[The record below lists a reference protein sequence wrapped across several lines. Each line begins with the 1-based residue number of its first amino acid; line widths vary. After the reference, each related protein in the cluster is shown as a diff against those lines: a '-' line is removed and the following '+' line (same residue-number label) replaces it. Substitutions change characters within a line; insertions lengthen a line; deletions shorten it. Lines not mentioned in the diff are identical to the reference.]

1 MLGFIIKAILVILVI
16 GIIIEVLN
24 SIAAEISKTAYE
36 IKQLTN
42 AGKETSFMPVI
53 HYRRCMEADGEG
65 EFEYLRKI
73 CPSDSAAAKDR
84 FRILYD
90 FSYCGDNYFLLS
102 RGYGNPYLRKYS
114 IIKGSDGITRYVLEN
129 VKERMAYELKEEDGP
144 LDRFCRK
151 NLGKEIKQTYINHKD
166 DFGRGVLL
174 NTYKLW
180 YGPPAEPVATAY
192 KMETTSVESVYAKVR
207 SAGKSAS
214 AWSDA
219 GIDDYDPDFDDFDP
233 DTFDP
238 DFDDC
243 TPDLTSDPAFNNPNK
258 RGSDAWWE
266 EQKKFIDES
275 LYVNHDW
282 DIFKAEEKR
291 CDADPCRN
299 PYHHHKK

>member
-1 MLGFIIKAILVILVI
+1 MLGFIIKAIFVILVI
-16 GIIIEVLN
+16 GIAIEIMN
-24 SIAAEISKTAYE
+24 SIAADVSKTAYQ
-36 IKQLTN
+36 IKQLAN
-42 AGKETSFMPVI
+42 AGKETTFMPVI
-53 HYRRCMEADGEG
+53 HYRRCMETDGEG
-65 EFEYLRKI
+65 ESEYLRKI

-129 VKERMAYELKEEDGP
+129 VKEMMAHELKEEDGP

-192 KMETTSVESVYAKVR
+192 KMETTSVESVHAKVR

-219 GIDDYDPDFDDFDP
+219 DTDD
-233 DTFDP
+233 FDP

-243 TPDLTSDPAFNNPNK
+243 LTDLTSDPAFNNPNK
-258 RGSDAWWE
+258 WGSDAWWA
-266 EQKKFIDES
+266 EQEKFINDS

-282 DIFKAEEKR
+282 DIFKAEEAR
-291 CDADPCRN
+291 CDADPCHN

>member
-65 EFEYLRKI
+65 EHEYLRKI

-129 VKERMAYELKEEDGP
+129 VKEMMAHELKEEDGP

-151 NLGKEIKQTYINHKD
+151 NLGKGIKQTYINHKD
-166 DFGRGVLL
+166 ELGRGVLL

-207 SAGKSAS
+207 SGGKAAS
-214 AWSDA
+214 AWSDTT
-219 GIDDYDPDFDDFDP
+219 DDFDPDFDDFDP

-282 DIFKAEEKR
+282 DIFKEEEKR